1 MQKKNFFKSSP
12 ATVWHFY
19 KMSNPFQIYL
29 NLCFLHNHLLWLPSS
44 PIPVGDESDCC
55 KTSQHIVIFLLTF
68 CLEKNKSVNCFLIVR
83 GKKKKRNNLKVIE
96 CKSDESCKFALRMW
110 LRGQSLDG
118 VGWQSTATITDF
130 ETRGRC
136 FAWCSCARFFHR
148 ITETIELYLCQ
159 FYADFIFMTYGG

>member
-1 MQKKNFFKSSP
+1 MQKKPFLKSSP

-83 GKKKKRNNLKVIE
+83 SKKKKRNNLKVIE
-96 CKSDESCKFALRMW
+96 CKSDESCKFAMRMW
-110 LRGQSLDG
+110 LRAKALMES
-118 VGWQSTATITDF
+118 VGRAPRRSQTLKLVADVSRDAPVPDF
-130 ETRGRC
+130 FTGLQR
-136 FAWCSCARFFHR
+136 
-148 ITETIELYLCQ
+148 L
-159 FYADFIFMTYGG
+159 